1 MIREFTR
8 SSTRLA
14 AYLRARKARD
24 RLMSLDDRLLAD
36 IGISRGDIA
45 RAVAGEGVAGHVSR

>member
-8 SSTRLA
+8 SSARLA

-24 RLMSLDDRLLAD
+24 TLMSLDDRLLAD
-36 IGISRGDIA
+36 IGLSRTDIA
-45 RAVAGEGVAGHVSR
+45 RGVAGHVSR